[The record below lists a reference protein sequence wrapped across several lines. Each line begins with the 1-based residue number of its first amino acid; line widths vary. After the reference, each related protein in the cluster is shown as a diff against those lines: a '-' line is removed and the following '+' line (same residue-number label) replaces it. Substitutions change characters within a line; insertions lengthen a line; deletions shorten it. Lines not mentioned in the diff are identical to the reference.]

1 MANQSW
7 KQGGKN
13 RRRTRACNIV
23 TSPQP
28 RHRPEAVRETTVVS
42 IARVRVHHKGQGDI
56 RCFTPRKRDALL
68 HPGQENY
75 NPPAVP
81 RQKDPNMGIHGAFT
95 PAPPPSHRF
104 RVLHQGKSDDPPPSP
119 VLGTLRYRAS
129 ASLRAR
135 SRADPSSPHTFTIKL
150 AAR

>member
-28 RHRPEAVRETTVVS
+28 RHRREAVRETTVVS
-42 IARVRVHHKGQGDI
+42 IARVRVHHKGAGDT

-81 RQKDPNMGIHGAFT
+81 RQKDLNMGIAFT
-95 PAPPPSHRF
+95 TAPPPSHRF